1 MAAVCPAASVSC
13 SAPGPSILLL
23 KSSWTGNMTGRLT
36 RAFRVLLSSYVTT
49 GFSAGFGLML
59 IAGTAWLLQ
68 GQFVASVMA
77 VGAIICIP
85 PDHAAP
91 RRGKLGSLLPAALV
105 GLPLFAGVQL
115 LQDQPLYLGMLLVP
129 ATFFAFLAGAWGSRG
144 LPVVI
149 SIMFAMTF
157 SMAVPRHLSQGN
169 LLTTCIYFTSGSLLY
184 VIYAT
189 LANALLNNRY
199 RQQLLAQSLLALGS
213 LMRSQADRFDPTTD
227 TPPVGEL
234 MQKQA
239 QLAEQLQAARD
250 LLLESP
256 RTPRRQQLAAI
267 MINVLEI
274 RDHLLASE
282 LDLDL
287 VRSHPEAAP
296 VLVEMHALLDQMAD
310 ELERHADDLLFFR
323 RSAPLNDWRPALAA
337 LNRMPQR
344 LPAQEAQGPSLT
356 TLLRGLTNRVGLIN
370 DEILRVNRLAR
381 GKVEPDLKAV
391 RTAWKLFV
399 SPTSWSLRP
408 LRMLWHWDAP
418 PLRHALRAALAIG
431 TGYLISLA
439 LPWATHGY
447 WILVT
452 IVVVL
457 RGSLSQTLERR
468 NSRVAGTLLGCALAG
483 AILSTQA
490 PPLVLLVVVPLAQ
503 AISHSFAVRR
513 YLITAVAATVVSLV
527 QAHLISAADGPMF
540 NMLERIADT
549 VIGVTIAWGFSYVLP
564 SWERNQIPSL
574 VHRALQAQA
583 RHAQIALSLGQF
595 NAVDDEP
602 ELEWRLARK
611 EAYDSLSAL
620 VMATRRSLVEPRA
633 VRPALEPLEQLL
645 SHGYQ
650 LLAQLTTVKTMLLM
664 RRDED
669 QSDIQPVLRSAT
681 EEISNSLRDGRSGG
695 ASPEFVRIEWG
706 NQEEFSDPF
715 VYDLKP
721 WILRRLN
728 MAQELAA
735 NMARDAS
742 AALKPSGEQRLP

>member
-1 MAAVCPAASVSC
+1 MA
-13 SAPGPSILLL
+13 
-23 KSSWTGNMTGRLT
+23 GRLT
-36 RAFRVLLSSYVTT
+36 RILRVFLSSYVTT
-49 GFSAGFGLML
+49 GFSAGLGLML
-59 IAGTAWLLQ
+59 IAGTAWLLL
-68 GQFVASVMA
+68 GQFAASVMA

-91 RRGKLGSLLPAALV
+91 RRGKLGSLLPAALI

-129 ATFFAFLAGAWGSRG
+129 ATFFAFLAGAWGARG
-144 LPVVI
+144 VPVVI

-157 SMAVPRHLSQGN
+157 SMAVPQHLSDGS
-169 LLTTCIYFTSGSLLY
+169 LLTTCLYFSSGSLLY
-184 VIYAT
+184 VLYAT
-189 LANALLNNRY
+189 AANALLNGRY
-199 RQQLLAQSLLALGS
+199 RQQLLAESLLALGS

-227 TPPVGEL
+227 TPPIGEL

-256 RTPRRQQLAAI
+256 RTPRRQQLAAM

-344 LPAQEAQGPSLT
+344 LPSQDPQQGPSLT

-381 GKVEPDLKAV
+381 GKVEPDLMAV

-399 SPTSWSLRP
+399 SPTNWSLRP
-408 LRMLWHWDAP
+408 LLMLWHWDAP
-418 PLRHALRAALAIG
+418 PLRHAMRAALAIG
-431 TGYLISLA
+431 AGYLISLA

-490 PPLVLLVVVPLAQ
+490 PPLVLLVIVPLAQ
-503 AISHSFAVRR
+503 AVAHAFAVRR
-513 YLITAVAATVVSLV
+513 YIITAVAATVVSLV
-527 QAHLISAADGPMF
+527 QAHLISAADAPMF
-540 NMLERIADT
+540 NVLERIADT
-549 VIGVTIAWGFSYVLP
+549 VIGVGIAWGFSYVLP

-574 VHRALQAQA
+574 VNRALQAQA
-583 RHAQIALSLGQF
+583 RHAQVALSLGQF
-595 NAVDDEP
+595 TAVDDEP
-602 ELEWRLARK
+602 ELQWRLARR

-650 LLAQLTTVKTMLLM
+650 LLAQLTTIKTMLLM

-669 QSDIQPVLRSAT
+669 QSDIQAALRSAA
-681 EEISNSLRDGRSGG
+681 EEISYSLREGISGG
-695 ASPEFVRIEWG
+695 ESPEFVRIEWG

-735 NMARDAS
+735 SMARDAS
-742 AALKPSGEQRLP
+742 AVLKPSGEQALP

>member
-1 MAAVCPAASVSC
+1 
-13 SAPGPSILLL
+13 
-23 KSSWTGNMTGRLT
+23 MTGRLT
-36 RAFRVLLSSYVTT
+36 RILRVFLSSYVTT
-49 GFSAGFGLML
+49 GFSAGLGLML
-59 IAGTAWLLQ
+59 IAGTAWLLL
-68 GQFVASVMA
+68 GQFAASVMA

-91 RRGKLGSLLPAALV
+91 RRGKLGSLLPAALI

-129 ATFFAFLAGAWGSRG
+129 ATFFAFLAGAWGARG
-144 LPVVI
+144 VPVVI

-157 SMAVPRHLSQGN
+157 SMAVPQHLGN
-169 LLTTCIYFTSGSLLY
+169 GSLLTTCLYFSSGSLLY
-184 VIYAT
+184 VLYAT
-189 LANALLNNRY
+189 AANALLNGRY

-256 RTPRRQQLAAI
+256 RTPRRQQLAAM

-337 LNRMPQR
+337 LNRMPQG
-344 LPAQEAQGPSLT
+344 LASQDPQQGPSLT

-370 DEILRVNRLAR
+370 DEILRINCLAR
-381 GKVEPDLKAV
+381 GKAEPDLMAV

-399 SPTSWSLRP
+399 SPTNWSLRP
-408 LRMLWHWDAP
+408 LLMLWHWDAP
-418 PLRHALRAALAIG
+418 PLRHAMRAALAIG
-431 TGYLISLA
+431 AGYLISLA

-490 PPLVLLVVVPLAQ
+490 PPLVLLVIVPLAQ
-503 AISHSFAVRR
+503 AVAHAFAVRR
-513 YLITAVAATVVSLV
+513 YIITAVAATVVSLV
-527 QAHLISAADGPMF
+527 QAHLISAADAPMF
-540 NMLERIADT
+540 NVLERIADT
-549 VIGVTIAWGFSYVLP
+549 VIGVGIAWGFSYVLP

-574 VHRALQAQA
+574 VNRALQAQA
-583 RHAQIALSLGQF
+583 RHAQVALSLGQF
-595 NAVDDEP
+595 TAVDDEP
-602 ELEWRLARK
+602 ELQWRLARR

-650 LLAQLTTVKTMLLM
+650 LLAQLTTIKTMLLM

-669 QSDIQPVLRSAT
+669 QSDIQPALRSAA
-681 EEISNSLRDGRSGG
+681 EEISYSLREGISGG
-695 ASPEFVRIEWG
+695 ESPEFVRIEWG

-735 NMARDAS
+735 SMARDAS
-742 AALKPSGEQRLP
+742 AVLKSSGEQALP

>member
-1 MAAVCPAASVSC
+1 
-13 SAPGPSILLL
+13 
-23 KSSWTGNMTGRLT
+23 MTGRLT
-36 RAFRVLLSSYVTT
+36 RILRVFLSSYVTT
-49 GFSAGFGLML
+49 GFSAGLGLML
-59 IAGTAWLLQ
+59 IAGTAWLLL
-68 GQFVASVMA
+68 GQFAASVMA

-91 RRGKLGSLLPAALV
+91 RRGKLGSLLPAALI

-129 ATFFAFLAGAWGSRG
+129 ATFFAFLAGAWGARG
-144 LPVVI
+144 VPVVI

-157 SMAVPRHLSQGN
+157 SMAVPQHLGN
-169 LLTTCIYFTSGSLLY
+169 GSLLTTCLYFSSGSLLY
-184 VIYAT
+184 VLYAT
-189 LANALLNNRY
+189 AANALLNGRY

-256 RTPRRQQLAAI
+256 RTPRRQQLAAM

-344 LPAQEAQGPSLT
+344 LPSQDPQQGPSLT

-381 GKVEPDLKAV
+381 GKVEPDLMAV

-399 SPTSWSLRP
+399 SPTNLSLRP
-408 LRMLWHWDAP
+408 LLMLWHWDAP
-418 PLRHALRAALAIG
+418 PLRHAMRAALAIG
-431 TGYLISLA
+431 AGYLISLA

-490 PPLVLLVVVPLAQ
+490 PPLVLLVIVPLAQ
-503 AISHSFAVRR
+503 AVAHAFAVRR
-513 YLITAVAATVVSLV
+513 YIITAVAATVVSLV
-527 QAHLISAADGPMF
+527 QAHLISAADAPMF
-540 NMLERIADT
+540 NVLERIADT
-549 VIGVTIAWGFSYVLP
+549 VIGVGIAWGFSYVLP

-574 VHRALQAQA
+574 VNRALQAQA
-583 RHAQIALSLGQF
+583 RHAQVALSLGQF
-595 NAVDDEP
+595 TAVDDEP
-602 ELEWRLARK
+602 ELQWRLARR

-650 LLAQLTTVKTMLLM
+650 LLAQLTTIKTMLLM

-669 QSDIQPVLRSAT
+669 QSDIQPALRSAA
-681 EEISNSLRDGRSGG
+681 EEISYSLREGISGG
-695 ASPEFVRIEWG
+695 ESPEFVRIEWG

-735 NMARDAS
+735 SMARDAS
-742 AALKPSGEQRLP
+742 AVLKSSGEQALP